1 MTLKLS
7 GRIKLLFRIGIQ
19 TVCPFSN
26 HARSSIAA
34 RALCISSHGLR
45 KPLSDWGVSSPF
57 REPNIVS
64 YGKGDCFRRSFFQFR
79 VSPSHQPSEDEE
91 RSFQQSLRSCNSS
104 QEVFNL
110 LCSLEILSDTMAAA
124 ALHRV
129 ADFEQ
134 NGHSLQ
140 NPSVLDNDAIRCLCF
155 QLEQEYGQLTDAG
168 LSSALLACTRLFL
181 DPWSTLMVRLVSE
194 NQRRLEGG
202 KMKVGQLCTIGE
214 AMLAVEGPGCVILHQ
229 VLEEIQ
235 KQESADW
242 NVADAVSVYKLLQD
256 SAADDAYYTDLMNA
270 VQSHSLHDVSELD
283 PAMVSVLL
291 NKLVTVDKHKD
302 NFKPVVINLCKQ
314 AVRHLPQF
322 TDKELTLVLGALI
335 HFGHSDDYLVEAMEK
350 YVPTVGFTAH
360 PETVAKVMQFFSRRN
375 IWCPPVFDAVAES
388 FVYRAD
394 EYSASQVTRQ
404 IMAFGKLGYLPPNA
418 GNMFKKVEEI
428 LHTRFLQF
436 KPRTLLNLLHACTLV
451 QRFPVNFVSRVFT
464 RDFIQQLQGKYS
476 VKDIG
481 VRVGEL
487 ITVPSVVCE

>member
-26 HARSSIAA
+26 HARSSTAA

-57 REPNIVS
+57 REPDIVS
-64 YGKGDCFRRSFFQFR
+64 YGDCFRRSFFQFR

-140 NPSVLDNDAIRCLCF
+140 NPSVLDNDTIRCLCF

-487 ITVPSVVCE
+487 ITAPSVVCE